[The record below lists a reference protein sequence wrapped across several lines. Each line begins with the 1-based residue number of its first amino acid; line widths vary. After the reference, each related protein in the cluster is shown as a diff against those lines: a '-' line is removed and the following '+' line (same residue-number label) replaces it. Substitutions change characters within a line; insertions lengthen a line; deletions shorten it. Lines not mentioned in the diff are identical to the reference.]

1 MNPPFPSCLRGNIR
15 HSIVSWPFQ
24 VFGEQWDLDTLC
36 RTARE
41 LGAESVEL
49 VDPDGWPTLAK
60 YGLACAI
67 APNGMPGP
75 PFVKGLN
82 NPAWHDEVISRTR
95 KVIEAA
101 ASSPVPVPAVIAFT
115 GFACRDP
122 KNPGAGN
129 IPPDEGARHT
139 VEGLRKLA
147 AIAAPH
153 GIEIHVEHLN
163 TRITGDDNRG
173 HPGYQ
178 GDHIDYCADIIRATG
193 APNVKLLFD
202 IYHIQVMDGDLI
214 RRIREHGPALIGHI
228 HTAGTPGRGELDD
241 KQEIHYPAVM
251 RALMESGYKGYV
263 GHEFIPT
270 RDPREGLAQAIAV
283 CDV

>member
-1 MNPPFPSCLRGNIR
+1 MSHNPAPLRGNIR

-49 VDPDGWPTLAK
+49 VDPEGWPTLAK
-60 YGLACAI
+60 YGLKCAI
-67 APNGMPGP
+67 APNGMPGE

-82 NPAWHDEVISRTR
+82 NPAWHDEVISRTAT
-95 KVIEAA
+95 VIEAA
-101 ASSPVPVPAVIAFT
+101 AKSPVPVPAVIAFT

-122 KNPGAGN
+122 ENPAAGS
-129 IPPDEGARHT
+129 IPPDEGARNT
-139 VEGLRKLA
+139 VDGLRKLA
-147 AIAAPH
+147 ALAAPH

-163 TRITGDDNRG
+163 TRICGDPSRG

-202 IYHIQVMDGDLI
+202 VYHIQVMDGDLV
-214 RRIREHGPALIGHI
+214 RRIREFGPGLIGHV
-228 HTAGTPGRGELDD
+228 HTAGVPGRCELDD
-241 KQEIHYPAVM
+241 RQEIHYPAVM
-251 RALMESGYKGYV
+251 RALVESGYRGCV

-270 RDPREGLAQAIAV
+270 RQPREGLAEAIAV

>member
-1 MNPPFPSCLRGNIR
+1 MSQSPAALRGNIR
-15 HSIVSWPFQ
+15 HSVVSWPFQ

-36 RTARE
+36 RIGRD

-60 YGLACAI
+60 YGLTCAI
-67 APNGMPGP
+67 APNGMPGQ

-101 ASSPVPVPAVIAFT
+101 AKSPVPVPAVIAFT

-122 KNPGAGN
+122 ENPAAGS

-214 RRIREHGPALIGHI
+214 RRIREYGPALIGHI

-241 KQEIHYPAVM
+241 EQEIHYPALM
-251 RALMESGYKGYV
+251 RALVESGYKGYV